1 MDGRFVLQV
10 TVGLLHCSHA
20 QYVHKESVM
29 SSIRIVDRLGSA
41 ALTMAVLSMLLLFVP
56 GLVRA
61 ESVLHD
67 DCSNAWVTQ

>member
-1 MDGRFVLQV
+1 MMQAR
-10 TVGLLHCSHA
+10 
-20 QYVHKESVM
+20 HKESTM

-41 ALTMAVLSMLLLFVP
+41 ALTMAVFALLLLFAP

-61 ESVLHD
+61 ETVSLD

>member
-1 MDGRFVLQV
+1 
-10 TVGLLHCSHA
+10 
-20 QYVHKESVM
+20 M

>member
-1 MDGRFVLQV
+1 
-10 TVGLLHCSHA
+10 
-20 QYVHKESVM
+20 M

-41 ALTMAVLSMLLLFVP
+41 ALTMAVFALLLLFAP

-61 ESVLHD
+61 ETVSLD